1 MSKYKE
7 IIKIIEEN
15 DFKIVSEKCYDA
27 QSGWTGEDLWVMDG
41 HVKVTNLSSNG
52 YCFNETVVDRS
63 FNDIHK
69 YISMR
74 NMETFE
80 DFKRWV
86 NANKEEKK

>member
-15 DFKIVSEKCYDA
+15 DFKIVSEKCYDS

-41 HVKVTNLSSNG
+41 HVKVANLSTNG
-52 YCFNETVVDRS
+52 FCFNELFIDRAFS
-63 FNDIHK
+63 QIRN

-86 NANKEEKK
+86 YENKEEKK